1 MRFSEFN
8 VLSEATHG
16 RKGEQADVPYF
27 DSPGYFTV
35 GDSHS
40 NGVGNYGRGKVW
52 KAMGMD
58 GAPSTNSM
66 HLSAINR
73 IPKGSVVA
81 ISLGANDL
89 SAGASIPEIV
99 ARVQSIIDQATSKGL
114 TVVYLIPTGTKDP
127 DAKSGV
133 PEARESL
140 RDAMKS
146 NINVPY
152 YDLGYCVGKPSD
164 DGLHRSMP
172 FYASVADKIVGRYK
186 INSQSDSKKP
196 DLDRPNVLPR

>member
-8 VLSEATHG
+8 IISEATHG
-16 RKGEQADVPYF
+16 RKGEQADVQHF
-27 DSPGYFTV
+27 DAPGYFTV

-40 NGVGNYGRGKVW
+40 NGVGNYGRGKTW
-52 KAMGMD
+52 KSLGMD
-58 GAPSTNSM
+58 GAPATLSM

-89 SAGASIPEIV
+89 NAGSPIPEIV
-99 ARVQSIIDQATSKGL
+99 SRVQSIIDQATSKGL

-127 DAKSGV
+127 NVKPGI

-140 RDAMKS
+140 RDAMRNS
-146 NINVPY
+146 INVPY

-164 DGLHRSMP
+164 DGLHRSMS

-186 INSQSDSKKP
+186 INSQSDSKNP
-196 DLDRPNVLPR
+196 NLDRPSILPR